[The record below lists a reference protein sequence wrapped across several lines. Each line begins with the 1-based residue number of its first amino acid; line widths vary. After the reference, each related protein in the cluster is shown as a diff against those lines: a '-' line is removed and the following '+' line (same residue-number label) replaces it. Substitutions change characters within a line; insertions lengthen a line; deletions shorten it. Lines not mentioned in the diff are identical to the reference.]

1 MNFEIVHEVPG
12 RIRVSL
18 GGKLP
23 ESYAY
28 ALEERFLSFPVVTK
42 CVAYP
47 KAGSLAVSFCGSD
60 SFTLE
65 ESRTLV
71 VQELRSIDIS
81 QLAKI
86 SESSSQQ
93 ALVRTPRFR
102 HLFTQLVN
110 MTIAHYARRMML
122 PLPIRFIWTICR
134 AIPFWKNAIKSLKA
148 YRLDV
153 PVLDAA
159 AISMGLVQGKPSTS
173 GSTMFLLHVGEA
185 LEDYTQRRTE
195 SGLIR
200 SLLTLPETVRVVRGD
215 VECEV
220 ELSALQQ
227 DDCVVVRTGHQIPVD
242 GTVRRGEAAVNQASL
257 TGEPL
262 SIVRNEGDSV
272 YAGTVVDEGE
282 LFIEVSGSPEESKLR
297 SIVAMVEQSEELK
310 SSDQRHI
317 ESMADKL
324 VPWNF
329 LLAGLVAA
337 ITRNMQ
343 KTSAALMVDY
353 SCALRLS
360 GSIAVMA
367 AQREGAQAGFMVKGS
382 KYFNHMA
389 QADTIVF
396 DKTGT
401 LTQAVPSVREVVAY
415 GGWQRNEVLRLAACL
430 EEHFPHPVAR
440 AVVNQAQVEG
450 LEHRERHAAVEYIVA
465 HGIVSTLEGAR
476 VLIGSE
482 HFVIEDEHIPISEEE
497 LNQIHEQ
504 SEGSSPLFLAVDGEL
519 KGVIY
524 IDDPLKENIQEVFGQ
539 LRDLGFKRIIM
550 LTGDNERSASR
561 IARIAGVDEYQAEL
575 LPEDKCRI
583 IDELQAA
590 GNKVV
595 MVGDGVNDS
604 PALSRA
610 YVSVAMGAG
619 SAIAREAADIA
630 LITDDLASLVDLRRL
645 SCSLEKRM
653 KQGYFFTVVFNSLLL
668 ALGISGIVTPQASSV
683 LHNSATV
690 GISAI
695 NARRYLPVKTLSSE
709 LSSGGE

>member
-1 MNFEIVHEVPG
+1 MKFEIVHEVPG
-12 RIRVSL
+12 RLRVSF

-23 ESYAY
+23 ESHACV
-28 ALEERFLSFPVVTK
+28 LEEHFASMAAVSK

-47 KAGSLAVSFCGSD
+47 KAGSLAITYMLSSEETFEQNRELILRE
-60 SFTLE
+60 LE
-65 ESRTLV
+65 ELDLV
-71 VQELRSIDIS
+71 RAVKDSN
-81 QLAKI
+81 AT
-86 SESSSQQ
+86 SQQ
-93 ALVRTPRFR
+93 ALVRAPRFR
-102 HLFTQLVN
+102 HLFARLAN
-110 MTIAHYARRMML
+110 MAVAHYGRRMML
-122 PLPIRFIWTICR
+122 PLPLRFIWTIWR
-134 AIPFWKNAIKSLKA
+134 AVPFVRDALVSLKNR
-148 YRLDV
+148 RLDV

-159 AISMGLVQGKPSTS
+159 AILMGLAQGKPSSS

-185 LEDYTQRRTE
+185 LESYTQQRAQ

-200 SLLTLPETVRVVRGD
+200 SFLALPETVRVVRD
-215 VECEV
+215 DIECEV
-220 ELSALQQ
+220 ELSSLQVG
-227 DDCVVVRTGHQIPVD
+227 DLVVVRTGHQIPVD
-242 GTVRRGEAAVNQASL
+242 GTVSSGEAAVNQASL
-257 TGEPL
+257 TGESLPV
-262 SIVRNEGDSV
+262 VRNQGDTV
-272 YAGTVVDEGE
+272 YAGTVVEEGE
-282 LFIEVSGSPEESKLR
+282 LFVEVSGSPEESKLR
-297 SIVAMVEQSEELK
+297 SIVTMVEQSEQLK
-310 SSDQRHI
+310 SSDQRYI
-317 ESMADKL
+317 ERMADKL

-329 LLAGLVAA
+329 LLAALVAVT
-337 ITRNMQ
+337 TRNLQ

-401 LTQAVPSVREVVAY
+401 LTQAVPSVRDVVAY
-415 GGWQRNEVLRLAACL
+415 DGWDRDEVLRLAACL

-440 AVVNQAQVEG
+440 AVVNKAQEEG
-450 LEHRERHAAVEYIVA
+450 LEHRERHAEVEYVVA
-465 HGIVSTLEGAR
+465 HGIVSALDGAR

-482 HFVIEDEHIPISEEE
+482 HFVIEDEHIPITHEE
-497 LNQIHEQ
+497 LEEIHKHA
-504 SEGSSPLFLAVDGEL
+504 EGSSPLFLAVDGEL

-524 IDDPLKENIQEVFGQ
+524 VDDPLKENIHEVFDQ
-539 LRDLGFKRIIM
+539 LRELGFKRIIM
-550 LTGDNERSASR
+550 LTGDNERSAAR

-645 SCSLEKRM
+645 SLGLEKRM
-653 KQGYFFTVVFNSLLL
+653 KRGYFFTVAFNSLLL
-668 ALGISGIVTPQASSV
+668 ALGISGTVTPQTSSV
-683 LHNSATV
+683 LHNTATV
-690 GISAI
+690 GISAV
-695 NARRYLPVKTLSSE
+695 NARRYLPQGIDATETTKAE
-709 LSSGGE
+709 

>member
-1 MNFEIVHEVPG
+1 MKFEIVHEVPG

-23 ESYAY
+23 ESHAC
-28 ALEERFLSFPVVTK
+28 ALEEHFASISAVEK

-47 KAGSLAVSFCGSD
+47 KAGSLAITFVRSSQE
-60 SFTLE
+60 TLE
-65 ESRTLV
+65 EQRAVLLRELEEFNPV
-71 VQELRSIDIS
+71 VAVQETSTT
-81 QLAKI
+81 
-86 SESSSQQ
+86 SQQ
-93 ALVRTPRFR
+93 ALVRAPRFR
-102 HLFTQLVN
+102 HLFAHLAN
-110 MTIAHYARRMML
+110 MAVAHYGRRMML
-122 PLPIRFIWTICR
+122 PLPLRFIWTIWR
-134 AIPFWKNAIKSLKA
+134 AVPFVRNALASLKDR
-148 YRLDV
+148 RLDV

-159 AISMGLVQGKPSTS
+159 AIVMGLAQGKPSAS

-185 LEDYTQRRTE
+185 LEDYTQQRAE

-200 SLLTLPETVRVVRGD
+200 SFLALPETVRVVRD
-215 VECEV
+215 DIECEM
-220 ELSALQQ
+220 ELSSLQQ
-227 DDCVVVRTGHQIPVD
+227 GDCVVIRTGHQIPVD
-242 GTVRRGEAAVNQASL
+242 GTVRSGEAAVNQASL

-262 SIVRNEGDSV
+262 AVVRNEGDTV
-272 YAGTVVDEGE
+272 YAGTVVEEGE
-282 LFIEVSGSPEESKLR
+282 LIVEVSGSPEESKLR
-297 SIVAMVEQSEELK
+297 SIVIMVEQSEQLK

-317 ESMADKL
+317 ERMADKL

-329 LLAGLVAA
+329 LLAALVAA
-337 ITRNMQ
+337 TTRNLQ

-401 LTQAVPSVREVVAY
+401 LTQAVPSVRKVVAY
-415 GGWQRNEVLRLAACL
+415 DGWQRDEVLRLAACL

-440 AVVNQAQVEG
+440 AVVNKAQEEG
-450 LEHRERHAAVEYIVA
+450 LEHRERHAAVEYVVA
-465 HGIVSTLEGAR
+465 HGIVSTLDGAR

-482 HFVIEDEHIPISEEE
+482 HFVIEDEHIPITEEE
-497 LNQIHEQ
+497 LDEIHQ
-504 SEGSSPLFLAVDGEL
+504 QAEGSSPLFLAVDGEL
-519 KGVIY
+519 RGVIY
-524 IDDPLKENIQEVFGQ
+524 VDDPLKDNIQEVFGK

-550 LTGDNERSASR
+550 LTGDNERSAAR
-561 IARIAGVDEYQAEL
+561 IARIAGVDEYQADL

-583 IDELQAA
+583 IDDLQAA

-630 LITDDLASLVDLRRL
+630 LITDDLASLVDLRAL
-645 SCSLEKRM
+645 SIGLEKRM
-653 KQGYFFTVVFNSLLL
+653 KQGYFFTVAFNSLLL
-668 ALGISGIVTPQASSV
+668 VLGISGTVTPQLSSV
-683 LHNSATV
+683 LHNTATV
-690 GISAI
+690 GISAV
-695 NARRYLPVKTLSSE
+695 NARRYLSANTSAQTPA
-709 LSSGGE
+709 